1 MPNSGYILE
10 QKGNEQV
17 KRKRMVETQEEYS
30 EVAGGATGADAP
42 ADRVLE
48 RNPQPRPGDCLE
60 VSSSGSGSRKAM
72 NKSRNTVEKGAE
84 PHRWEVCGMS
94 ASPRL

>member
-30 EVAGGATGADAP
+30 EVAGGATGADT
-42 ADRVLE
+42 
-48 RNPQPRPGDCLE
+48 PGQ
-60 VSSSGSGSRKAM
+60 
-72 NKSRNTVEKGAE
+72 GAGEE
-84 PHRWEVCGMS
+84 PS
-94 ASPRL
+94 AASW